1 MNDEKTFDIEEES
14 TDELTGS
21 SGKSL
26 DRRADIVYVIDCTRS
41 MDSTDE
47 YGIPLISALKESI
60 EALVLYYK
68 KEEVSIKLGLTEFR
82 DKKHTNDVR
91 YGRSLLTQYEW
102 NESYLTSNLDDFS
115 SAINGL
121 EAAGGGPDKESILD
135 ALVTTAENVDWTEG
149 AYRIIVLFT
158 DTSPYERDVEVKSK
172 LEAVE
177 RLRTTGINQ
186 LHLCIN
192 EKLHGLE
199 YDDFLQINELDSS
212 KEVTEIHNIIHK
224 NMDEMIS
231 FLKNVHKGSVNR
243 VIGSTRYGRG
253 KTKGRTR
260 RRKPPVEPPK
270 NQNETEVNSSAVR
283 IRRYR
288 SDHQ

>member
-1 MNDEKTFDIEEES
+1 MNDEKTFDVKEES

-41 MDSTDE
+41 MDSTDT
-47 YGIPLISALKESI
+47 YGIPLISALKNSI
-60 EALVLYYK
+60 AALVLYYK
-68 KEEVSIKLGLTEFR
+68 KEEISIKLGLTEFR
-82 DKKHTNDVR
+82 DKKHTNDLR

-102 NESYLTSNLDDFS
+102 NDSYLTPDLDDFS

-135 ALVTTAENVDWTEG
+135 ALVTTAENVEWTEG

-172 LEAVE
+172 QEAVK
-177 RLRTTGINQ
+177 RLRATGINQ
-186 LHLCIN
+186 LHLCID
-192 EKLHGLE
+192 EKSHGLE
-199 YDDFLQINELDSS
+199 YDDFLDINELTSS
-212 KEVTEIHNIIHK
+212 KEVTEIHNIIHR
-224 NMDEMIS
+224 NMDEMVS

-243 VIGSTRYGRG
+243 VIGSTRFGRG
-253 KTKGRTR
+253 KAKGRTR

-270 NQNETEVNSSAVR
+270 NQDQTEENNSADR
-283 IRRYR
+283 FRRYR
-288 SDHQ
+288 KN